1 MKKSGFTLVELIFV
15 IVIIGLLAAV
25 AVPKFLTTKKN
36 AETANFP
43 EIGNQITTKANEQ
56 YNMVGTE
63 DLSEIIKN
71 DRDLN
76 RYVNDINKTPFNVK
90 SNTDTNFTIIYKGKD
105 TNHTCLSVVRK
116 DENISV
122 SADKNVTAYNF
133 IIEKLDTACNTK

>member
-43 EIGNQITTKANEQ
+43 EVGNQITTKANEQ
-56 YNMVGTE
+56 YNLVGEEELNTT
-63 DLSEIIKN
+63 IAN

-76 RYVNDINKTPFNVK
+76 RYVNDINKTPFVIV
-90 SNTDTNFTIIYKGKD
+90 SNSDTNFTIAYNED
-105 TNHTCLSVVRK
+105 HNYTCLSVVRK
-116 DENISV
+116 TDTVKV
-122 SADKNVTAYNF
+122 SPTSSVTAYNF
-133 IIEKLDTACNTK
+133 VINELNTSCNKD